1 MDMKKVSKMEAH
13 EIENELVKVQAGKPK
28 LLEIK
33 AILNKRIQEAKDDI
47 VLGDEPRYDI
57 KELEGKLDEINKK
70 LFEIEKFERMLPTL
84 VQEAKNR
91 TNRARDKKA
100 YDEFV
105 KNLAK
110 AAKLLEKDK
119 EIPAEL
125 KNAIMFERKTVLA
138 QKALYKLG
146 LK

>member
-70 LFEIEKFERMLPTL
+70 LFEIEKFERLLPTL

-125 KNAIMFERKTVLA
+125 KNAIMFGRKTVLA